1 MIVDRIR
8 EVIKYKGI
16 SARSFY
22 QRIGV
27 ANGFLDK
34 AKDVGSEKLA
44 RIASEFP
51 EIDPVWLLTGSGSM
65 LKTDRKADGDNT
77 INQIAGDNGSNTL
90 QLGGTNRRDT
100 LSDLSMEDKTS
111 KSSLDTQNTAGTL
124 SAVDLP
130 KQGKMHSEREQAL
143 ETVIAEL
150 KSQLKSQESMIE
162 WMKEQHG
169 WLKKQYEDQVER
181 NKTLTSK
188 SPSGE

>member
-1 MIVDRIR
+1 
-8 EVIKYKGI
+8 
-16 SARSFY
+16 
-22 QRIGV
+22 
-27 ANGFLDK
+27 
-34 AKDVGSEKLA
+34 
-44 RIASEFP
+44 
-51 EIDPVWLLTGSGSM
+51 M

-100 LSDLSMEDKTS
+100 LSDSLMADKTS
-111 KSSLDTQNTAGTL
+111 KSSLDTQTL

-130 KQGKMHSEREQAL
+130 KQGKMHSKREQAL

>member
-51 EIDPVWLLTGSGSM
+51 EIDPVWLLTGNGSM
-65 LKTDRKADGDNT
+65 LKAGGDNT
-77 INQIAGDNGSNTL
+77 INQIAGENGSNAVQT
-90 QLGGTNRRDT
+90 GESSRR
-100 LSDLSMEDKTS
+100 E
-111 KSSLDTQNTAGTL
+111 
-124 SAVDLP
+124 
-130 KQGKMHSEREQAL
+130 
-143 ETVIAEL
+143 I
-150 KSQLKSQESMIE
+150 
-162 WMKEQHG
+162 
-169 WLKKQYEDQVER
+169 
-181 NKTLTSK
+181 
-188 SPSGE
+188 

>member
-1 MIVDRIR
+1 
-8 EVIKYKGI
+8 
-16 SARSFY
+16 
-22 QRIGV
+22 
-27 ANGFLDK
+27 
-34 AKDVGSEKLA
+34 
-44 RIASEFP
+44 
-51 EIDPVWLLTGSGSM
+51 M

-100 LSDLSMEDKTS
+100 LSDSLMADKTS

-130 KQGKMHSEREQAL
+130 KQGKMHSKRERAL
-143 ETVIAEL
+143 ETVIAE
-150 KSQLKSQESMIE
+150 LKSQESMIE

>member
-51 EIDPVWLLTGSGSM
+51 EIDPVWLLTGNGSM
-65 LKTDRKADGDNT
+65 LKAGGDNT

-90 QLGGTNRRDT
+90 QLGEINRHGVPPDS
-100 LSDLSMEDKTS
+100 LVADKNANS
-111 KSSLDTQNTAGTL
+111 NPEAQSPVEIL
-124 SAVDLP
+124 SAVDVP
-130 KQGKMHSEREQAL
+130 KQGKMLSEREQAL

-150 KSQLKSQESMIE
+150 KSQLRSQESMIE

-169 WLKKQYEDQVER
+169 WLKKQYENQVER
-181 NKTLTSK
+181 NKMLTSE
-188 SPSGE
+188 PSSDK

>member
-51 EIDPVWLLTGSGSM
+51 EIDPVWLLTGNGSM
-65 LKTDRKADGDNT
+65 LKAGGDNT

-90 QLGGTNRRDT
+90 QLEDINRREISPDS
-100 LSDLSMEDKTS
+100 LVADKNANRHPEAQS
-111 KSSLDTQNTAGTL
+111 PVEIL
-124 SAVDLP
+124 SAVDVP
-130 KQGKMHSEREQAL
+130 KQGKMLSEREQAL

-169 WLKKQYEDQVER
+169 WLKKQYENQVER
-181 NKTLTSK
+181 NKMLTSE
-188 SPSGE
+188 PSSDK